1 MVDNLKFLNPSKE
14 GFKRNKMTILELI
27 RKLKEVTHVI
37 VMYDD
42 NDEIL
47 DFWSSDYYEELL
59 YPQDNEII
67 ENTEVRSF
75 DFEDRILKIY
85 VECIFS

>member
-1 MVDNLKFLNPSKE
+1 
-14 GFKRNKMTILELI
+14 MTILELI

-42 NDEIL
+42 NDVIL

-59 YPQDNEII
+59 YPQANEII

-75 DFEDRILKIY
+75 EFKDGILAIY

>member
-1 MVDNLKFLNPSKE
+1 
-14 GFKRNKMTILELI
+14 MTILELI

-59 YPQDNEII
+59 CPQDNKII

-75 DFEDRILKIY
+75 EFKDGILAIY
-85 VECIFS
+85 VECIF

>member
-1 MVDNLKFLNPSKE
+1 
-14 GFKRNKMTILELI
+14 MTILELI

-42 NDEIL
+42 NDVIL

-75 DFEDRILKIY
+75 EFKDGILAIY
-85 VECIFS
+85 VEYIF

>member
-1 MVDNLKFLNPSKE
+1 
-14 GFKRNKMTILELI
+14 MTILELI

-37 VMYDD
+37 VMFDD

>member
-1 MVDNLKFLNPSKE
+1 
-14 GFKRNKMTILELI
+14 MTILELI
-27 RKLKEVTHVI
+27 RKLKEVTHI
-37 VMYDD
+37 KVMYDD

-59 YPQDNEII
+59 YPQDNKII

-75 DFEDRILKIY
+75 DFEDKVLKIY
-85 VECIFS
+85 VECICY

>member
-1 MVDNLKFLNPSKE
+1 
-14 GFKRNKMTILELI
+14 MTILELI
-27 RKLKEVTHVI
+27 RKLKEVTHI
-37 VMYDD
+37 KVMYDD

-59 YPQDNEII
+59 YPQDNKII

-75 DFEDRILKIY
+75 EFEDGMLAIY
-85 VECIFS
+85 VECI

>member
-1 MVDNLKFLNPSKE
+1 
-14 GFKRNKMTILELI
+14 MTILELI

-42 NDEIL
+42 NDVIL
-47 DFWSSDYYEELL
+47 DFWSSDYFEELL

-67 ENTEVRSF
+67 ENTGVHSF
-75 DFEDRILKIY
+75 EFKDGILAIY

>member
-1 MVDNLKFLNPSKE
+1 
-14 GFKRNKMTILELI
+14 MTILELI

-42 NDEIL
+42 NDVIL

-59 YPQDNEII
+59 YLQANEII

-75 DFEDRILKIY
+75 DFEDRVLKIY

>member
-1 MVDNLKFLNPSKE
+1 
-14 GFKRNKMTILELI
+14 MTILELI

-42 NDEIL
+42 NDVIL

-59 YPQDNEII
+59 YPQANEII

-75 DFEDRILKIY
+75 DFEDKVLKIY
-85 VECIFS
+85 VECI

>member
-1 MVDNLKFLNPSKE
+1 MRFLNPSTE
-14 GFKRNKMTILELI
+14 GFIGNKMTILELI
-27 RKLKEVTHVI
+27 RKLKEVTHI
-37 VMYDD
+37 KVMFDD

-59 YPQDNEII
+59 YPQDKKMV

-75 DFEDRILKIY
+75 YFEDGILIIY
-85 VECIFS
+85 VDQPIY